1 MKVLVFDFDGT
12 LVESNQLKYDAYFDL
27 FPGDAYHSG
36 IVRQVLADSYEESRY
51 VILEKILRLLGTK
64 NEHVEEQ
71 VNMLAGQYNDIVLE
85 GAKHCP
91 ECPGA
96 EAVLRQLYQVYPLYL
111 SSTTPEDALREI
123 LQFRK
128 WRGYFQGIYGY
139 PREKTETLY
148 AILSRENVTPEQVLV
163 VGDGESDRLSA
174 AQVGCEF
181 FDVNEYPLDII
192 ANNIPNCQP
201 GDLLEYR
208 DENGEEDIPVLKN

>member
-36 IVRQVLADSYEESRY
+36 IIRQVLADSYEESRY
-51 VILEKILRLLGTK
+51 VILEKILRLLGAE
-64 NEHVEEQ
+64 NERLEEQ
-71 VNMLAGQYNDIVLE
+71 VNMLAGQYNAIVLE
-85 GAKHCP
+85 GVKHCP

-123 LQFRK
+123 LQFRQ
-128 WRGYFQGIYGY
+128 WSGYFKEIFGY
-139 PREKTETLY
+139 PRKKAETLQT
-148 AILSRENVTPEQVLV
+148 ILRQERITPGQVLV
-163 VGDGESDRLSA
+163 VGDGESDRSSA

-181 FDVNEYPLDII
+181 FDVNERPLSTLCVRVGHE
-192 ANNIPNCQP
+192 A
-201 GDLLEYR
+201 
-208 DENGEEDIPVLKN
+208 